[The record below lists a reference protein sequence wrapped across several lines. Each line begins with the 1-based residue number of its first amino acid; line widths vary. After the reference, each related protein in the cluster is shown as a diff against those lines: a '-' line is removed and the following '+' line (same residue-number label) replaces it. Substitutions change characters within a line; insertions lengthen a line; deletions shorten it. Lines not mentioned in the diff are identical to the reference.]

1 MDLILTVFLSYNVR
15 SKCIRPLQLIKNKNN
30 KDACGVYLIFTSFK
44 VREDLLCYLT
54 KKSTLDEIILFKENL
69 PKPTLTTRV
78 IL

>member
-54 KKSTLDEIILFKENL
+54 KKSTLNQTKINVRQL
-69 PKPTLTTRV
+69 RV
-78 IL
+78 HN